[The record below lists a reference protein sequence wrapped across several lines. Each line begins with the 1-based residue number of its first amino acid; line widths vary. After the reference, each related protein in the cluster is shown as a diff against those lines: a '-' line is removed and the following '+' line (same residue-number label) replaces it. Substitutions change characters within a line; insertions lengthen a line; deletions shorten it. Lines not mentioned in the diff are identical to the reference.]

1 MFFGC
6 HLFVDIQ
13 DVISYYI
20 LIFWESKEGMSQYF
34 TIKEQEE
41 ERTGEE
47 RELGIGRGGDESGR
61 IIKLVFLFFYF

>member
-1 MFFGC
+1 
-6 HLFVDIQ
+6 
-13 DVISYYI
+13 
-20 LIFWESKEGMSQYF
+20 MSQYF